1 MFGENEKSTRQI
13 EQYNTRGAYFG
24 RVFRYSGI
32 SRTFNLQYNSSL
44 KGGAGYWKSE
54 REANANR
61 SDHVQTEQNPR
72 RANLL
77 RSQT

>member
-1 MFGENEKSTRQI
+1 MFGEKEQSTRQI
-13 EQYNTRGAYFG
+13 GQSNTRGAYLG
-24 RVFRYSGI
+24 RVFRIVGI
-32 SRTFNLQYNSSL
+32 SRAFNLQYNSSW
-44 KGGAGYWKSE
+44 KGGAGYWRFE

-72 RANLL
+72 KVNPL